1 MNQPA
6 GHFRV
11 GGSWGATKHLLTGVM
26 SEMLGFL
33 YNISGQ
39 SFTLM
44 LWDLGPLPRCLNLDV
59 YVQRVTVVDR
69 LIYMSG
75 DIVVKQKKCI
85 EVVL

>member
-6 GHFRV
+6 GRFRV
-11 GGSWGATKHLLTGVM
+11 GGPRGATKHLLTGV

-33 YNISGQ
+33 INISGQ

-44 LWDLGPLPRCLNLDV
+44 LWDLGPPPRCLNLDV
-59 YVQRVTVVDR
+59 YVPHVTDC

-75 DIVVKQKKCI
+75 DIVVKQKKCT
-85 EVVL
+85 EGVL